1 LVFCDPN
8 DISAKLPVEREG
20 MRTAGWGWME
30 NVGSSD
36 ALDADLL
43 SVLPDIFL
51 KTLEKNEG
59 IKGQGMKIGYVRDCV
74 YLCESSGC
82 TYRVVVVGSELSM
95 R

>member
-1 LVFCDPN
+1 
-8 DISAKLPVEREG
+8 
-20 MRTAGWGWME
+20 ME

-59 IKGQGMKIGYVRDCV
+59 IKGQGMKIGYVKDCV

-82 TYRVVVVGSELSM
+82 TYRVVVVLEASYRCDDDFAQPS